1 MAIGPR
7 KMGNPKAK
15 REARSMDRQRKPERR
30 PNSYR
35 RGYSTDR
42 WITYRKRFIV
52 NNPFC
57 CICLK
62 RGREVPTYAVDHI
75 KRVNGPEDPLF
86 WEPSNHQPLCR
97 SCHSRKT
104 VRFDGGFGRKR
115 REYDATS

>member
-1 MAIGPR
+1 
-7 KMGNPKAK
+7 MG
-15 REARSMDRQRKPERR
+15 SIRKPERR

-52 NNPFC
+52 KNPFC
-57 CICLK
+57 RSCLK

-86 WEPSNHQPLCR
+86 WEPTNHQPLCR

-115 REYDATS
+115 REYDENVNTSRN